1 MKYYLTIFKLF
12 PKELH
17 GKFVVIFFLQLLNAI
32 LEIFSF
38 ALIFPMLKILIDDS
52 FLNYLI
58 NFIEIESIKIFL
70 SSLNYKSFLL
80 YSSFFV
86 IIIYLIKTLLS
97 IFINYKIFRFIRFL
111 RIYMSNNFL
120 NSNIHLS
127 YFKYNSSSSIIRTIN
142 NDITAVCESVVTC
155 LLNALTDIVLLLAIL
170 SFIFFIQPLGSVVS
184 FLIFILSVGI
194 YTKLTSKLLKK
205 TSLIYQKVSGRLIE
219 NVQDIFRNIKEIKIF
234 GKEKFFINLFNDSLK
249 ISEDASIKNKFYT
262 ALPKPVFEFAGIL
275 AIISFFLL
283 SLKLNTTPES
293 VITEVSLV
301 AICAFRI
308 IPSAARVSGN
318 LTTTKYFK
326 ASVDLL
332 YRNFEDIKK
341 NPITTEEYEENLD
354 NKLNF
359 NKIIVKD
366 VSFSYPSTSTKIFE
380 NIDLEIETGKNIGII
395 GKTGNGKSTFVEL
408 LCGLLTPSK
417 GQISF
422 LNKNGDLKNTNFG
435 YFTYVSQNILL
446 LDDSIRKNIAFGIED
461 EKINNNKI
469 DKLVKICEL
478 ETFVKKL
485 ENGLDTNIG
494 EVGSKLS
501 GGQRQRIGIA
511 RALYF
516 DREIIILDEVT
527 SALDQETEKKII
539 SNLKD
544 FFPKK
549 TIIVISHRELSLSIC
564 DILYRIE
571 NKKIYKA

>member
-1 MKYYLTIFKLF
+1 MKFYLTIFKLF

-17 GKFVVIFFLQLLNAI
+17 GKFLVIFLLQLLNAL

-38 ALIFPMLKILIDDS
+38 ALIFPMLKILIDVN
-52 FLNYLI
+52 FLNDLI
-58 NFIEIESIKIFL
+58 NFVEIDTIKIFL
-70 SSLNYKSFLL
+70 SKLNYKSFLL

-86 IIIYLIKTLLS
+86 ITIYLVKTLLT
-97 IFINYKIFRFIRFL
+97 IFISYKIFKFIRFL

-120 NSNIHLS
+120 NSNMHLS
-127 YFKYNSSSSIIRTIN
+127 YFKYNSSSTIIRTIN
-142 NDITAVCESVVTC
+142 NDITAVCEAVVTSM
-155 LLNALTDIVLLLAIL
+155 LNALTDIVLLIAIL
-170 SFIFFIQPLGSVVS
+170 TFIFFLQPVGSIVS
-184 FLIFILSVGI
+184 FLIFIFSVGL
-194 YTKLTSKLLKK
+194 YTKLTSKILKK
-205 TSLIYQKVSGRLIE
+205 TSIIYQQVSGKLIE
-219 NVQDIFRNIKEIKIF
+219 NVQDIFRNIKEIRIF
-234 GKEKFFINLFNDSLK
+234 GKEKFFINLFNESLK
-249 ISEDASIKNKFYT
+249 ASEDASIRNKIYT

-283 SLKLNTTPES
+283 SLRLNLTPDN

-318 LTTTKYFK
+318 LTTMKYYK

-332 YRNFEDIKK
+332 YKNFESIKNSPLSIDK
-341 NPITTEEYEENLD
+341 YEENLD

-359 NKIIVKD
+359 NKIIVKN
-366 VSFSYPSTSTKIFE
+366 VSFAYPNTNVNIFE

-408 LCGLLTPSK
+408 LCGLLTPNK
-417 GQISF
+417 GQVYFSDKSHNI
-422 LNKNGDLKNTNFG
+422 KNTNFG

-446 LDDSIRKNIAFGIED
+446 LDDTIRKNIAFGVEN
-461 EKINNNKI
+461 EKIDNDKI
-469 DKLVKICEL
+469 YQLIKICEL
-478 ETFVKKL
+478 EVFINKL
-485 ENGLDTNIG
+485 ENGLDSNIG

-527 SALDQETEKKII
+527 SALDQETEKRII
-539 SNLKD
+539 SNLQNY
-544 FFPKK
+544 FPKK

-564 DILYRIE
+564 DSIYKID
-571 NKKIYKA
+571 NKKISKI